1 MKFILNEHK
10 KFILEEKYILKEA
23 DQLTEASAADV
34 AVLWTNNFKNTLEK
48 TKTVLEK
55 FITYAG
61 ISKNKATTK
70 DTFNKVKGDINK
82 AWEEMEIS
90 LSMPEKD
97 KANAMMSIKAEL
109 EQYINAL
116 KVVKQEIKDE
126 KSEYKILELDARI
139 TKLTALNSKDT
150 WDKKDLNTLIDH
162 HSWIKSTILPLF
174 DTADIDTSEDNVE
187 KLKVTCS
194 NCLKLIDEISADLP
208 ETFTN
213 FDKDS
218 LTTYISAMQYSE
230 KVKEWTD
237 KWYAVTDNKLHG
249 LVKANLD
256 TLLTQVEQIEL
267 SYKKINSSNVLQ
279 SVKATKKT
287 QADKDEAEKIQKNS
301 QKADWETEYHNC
313 KSEEDVKKFWERYY
327 SVEWEENAEI
337 VKTLQSALIVEF
349 ENFGWSTISNPF
361 LFFLKN
367 HLEDCL
373 KQSDNIKGKYFEL
386 HNAVS
391 NGTLQAKDLRETGK
405 FKSHNLIF
413 NPNLYKLSA
422 TDMSQYLKFQ
432 AQLTQENYRLVG
444 PIKAVYD
451 KNPEIVLSNIM
462 LEGGDVNNMN
472 MAITPKGKLKSITLI
487 RNILNTVLNIDK
499 SDVKEVVSEDF
510 IDSILKEVTS
520 AEKAKKLLA
529 FLFIGLRRDYTS
541 LLDKI
546 NQDLNYK
553 LSGLTPPSYSDI
565 KDEYERYK
573 FSAKFTSEQLKKLVL
588 GLAET
593 AKI

>member
-23 DQLTEASAADV
+23 DQLTEASAVDV

-61 ISKNKATTK
+61 ISKNKAATK

-90 LSMPEKD
+90 LSMPDRD

-109 EQYINAL
+109 EQYINVL

-126 KSEYKILELDARI
+126 KSEYKLLELDAGI

-174 DTADIDTSEDNVE
+174 DTADIDTSESNVE
-187 KLKVTCS
+187 RLKATCN
-194 NCLKLIDEISADLP
+194 NCLKLIDEINADLP

-213 FDKDS
+213 FDKTS

-230 KVKEWTD
+230 KVKEWAD
-237 KWYAVTDNKLHG
+237 KWNAVTDNKLHG

-256 TLLTQVEQIEL
+256 TLLAQVEQIEL
-267 SYKKINSSNVLQ
+267 NYKKINSSNVLQ
-279 SVKATKKT
+279 SVKAIKKK
-287 QADKDEAEKIQKNS
+287 QAEKDESEKIQKNS

-373 KQSDNIKGKYFEL
+373 KQSDNIQGKYFEL

-472 MAITPKGKLKSITLI
+472 MAIVPKGKLKSITLI

-573 FSAKFTSEQLKKLVL
+573 FSAKFTSDQLKKLIL